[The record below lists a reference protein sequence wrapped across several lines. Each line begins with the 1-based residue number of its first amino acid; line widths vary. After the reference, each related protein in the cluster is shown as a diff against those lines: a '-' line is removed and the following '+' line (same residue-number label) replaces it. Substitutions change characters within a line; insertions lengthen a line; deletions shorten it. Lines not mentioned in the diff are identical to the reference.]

1 MSSPGDPL
9 TSRDSSD
16 PDRCLQFPSSLAPVS
31 SGLCRM
37 WHFKL
42 SVICK
47 TIIIYAIVNLSS
59 YYLLPFYLW
68 SYYPMYYVA
77 IQIWVEYELKTG
89 TKQMLP
95 WDHKQRPSVRVL

>member
-1 MSSPGDPL
+1 MSLPGDPS

-42 SVICK
+42 SGISKTVI
-47 TIIIYAIVNLSS
+47 IRVIVNLSL
-59 YYLLPFYLW
+59 YYPLPFYLS
-68 SYYPMYYVA
+68 SYYPLPYVA
-77 IQIWVEYELKTG
+77 I
-89 TKQMLP
+89 
-95 WDHKQRPSVRVL
+95 